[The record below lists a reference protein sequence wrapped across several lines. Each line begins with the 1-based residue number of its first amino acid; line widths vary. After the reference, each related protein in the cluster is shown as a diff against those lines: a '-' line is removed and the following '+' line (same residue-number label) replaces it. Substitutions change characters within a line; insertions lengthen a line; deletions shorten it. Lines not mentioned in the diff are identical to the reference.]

1 MASAGI
7 SEQDMEK
14 KIEETR
20 QRFQNEYLKDSSD
33 RYDSRDVDRLLR
45 DDLLVDGYLTWRFF
59 VVDDALKMI
68 DESFQ
73 WRKEFRVNDLAEGL
87 VPKWTFETGAVYI
100 HGYDKEGNR
109 LFWFNVRKHFKDSK
123 TVRDKKSY
131 VAFWLE
137 RHVVQHPD
145 MPITVVFDMSDTSL
159 SNIDLEFVK
168 YIISC
173 FKVYYPKLLCKSSVS
188 RSTTAAWKIV
198 KTWLS
203 PEAINKLKFLSK
215 SEIQSY
221 IDTEQLPSH
230 MGGTDS
236 FKYTY
241 PPLPDEDSHSSI
253 AKNGPCDKVEENGV
267 LDVMWFKH
275 LTELF
280 RKCLAENDVKPFIL
294 SRETWTIPLNM
305 WTDVP

>member
-173 FKVYYPKLLCKSSVS
+173 FKVYYPKLLSKMLMYEMPWIMN
-188 RSTTAAWKIV
+188 AAWKIV

-267 LDVMWFKH
+267 LDGAVMPK
-275 LTELF
+275 
-280 RKCLAENDVKPFIL
+280 KD
-294 SRETWTIPLNM
+294 
-305 WTDVP
+305 

>member
-1 MASAGI
+1 MCKVSVNMASAGI

-159 SNIDLEFVK
+159 SNIMLMYEMPW
-168 YIISC
+168 IMN
-173 FKVYYPKLLCKSSVS
+173 
-188 RSTTAAWKIV
+188 AAWKIV

-203 PEAINKLKFLSK
+203 PEAINKLKFVSK

-267 LDVMWFKH
+267 LDGAVMPKKR
-275 LTELF
+275 TESL
-280 RKCLAENDVKPFIL
+280 
-294 SRETWTIPLNM
+294 
-305 WTDVP
+305 